1 MRMVAC
7 ILYNQTV
14 EGRKE
19 PHVLRGYNVGAIKRM
34 NELQGF
40 IMGRRTREDVKTMLK
55 QIGKRWIKVLEEERK
70 GGRKRKLRYLDG
82 RKAENGGSDNTEY
95 NVLFI

>member
-19 PHVLRGYNVGAIKRM
+19 PHVLRGYNVGAIERM

-40 IMGRRTREDVKTMLK
+40 IKGRRTREDVKSMLK
-55 QIGKRWIKVLEEERK
+55 
-70 GGRKRKLRYLDG
+70 
-82 RKAENGGSDNTEY
+82 
-95 NVLFI
+95 